1 MTVYQ
6 TRLTTI
12 IPSKTAVLLVD
23 VQNSEIS
30 IEHQQNTPWYY
41 QQITEI
47 CIPNMVHIIKIV
59 RPLGIEIMYTT
70 IESLTRNGRD
80 RSLDHKLSNIFIPK
94 GSPEADVI
102 SAVAPAEDDIWLK
115 KTSSGVFNSTNID
128 YVLRNLGV
136 EFLVIM
142 GFLTDQCVD
151 MAVRDAAD
159 KGYQVICI
167 SDACTT
173 HTQERHENALH
184 AFGGYC
190 RIMTTNEFI
199 QEIQGSSNFKNSDS
213 SIKLAINDQQ
223 KNLSVS
229 VRSYVQP
236 IVLTM
241 LVTTDLTGITRGRT
255 FPAEAIDD
263 YWNSGC
269 GWVPANSA
277 LTPQDVIADSNPWGS
292 HGDLR
297 LLPDRT
303 SRVRI
308 SNGPDPTAPMFDIIH
323 CDIIETDGKAWPVCP
338 RELLRQE
345 IERYQKILGLRV
357 IAAFEHEFTLNGRQC
372 MSDLPAFS
380 LRAHRHVGDFAG
392 WLVAA
397 LQSAGVEPEMF
408 LPEYGRS
415 QYEITC
421 RSIEGV
427 AAADRAVNVREITRD
442 IARQMNMHA
451 SFSPQPYVG
460 AISNGVHL
468 HLSIQDLDGHPL
480 LYQKGRRYDLSE
492 LGEHWAAG
500 VRHHL
505 PALCALTAPT
515 PVSYMRLKPHHW
527 SSAYVCLG
535 YRNREASLRICPTV
549 SLGNRSIADQYN
561 VEFRPLDATAS
572 PHLSMAA
579 ILIAGRLG
587 IQKNMN
593 LKGITDIDPHELSNS
608 EREMRDIIPL
618 PSNLSDAIEMLS
630 NDSDFVQELPKPLID
645 TYFAMKKHE
654 LKITSELTDQALC
667 EQYTRI
673 Y

>member
-1 MTVYQ
+1 MAMYQ
-6 TRLTTI
+6 TRLTPI
-12 IPSKTAVLLVD
+12 LPHKTAILLVD

-30 IEHQQNTPWYY
+30 MEHQQKTPWYY

-47 CIPNMVHIIKIV
+47 CIPNMIHLLEIG
-59 RPLGIEIMYTT
+59 RQLGIEIMYTT

-94 GSPEADVI
+94 GSFEANVI
-102 SAVAPAEDDIWLK
+102 SSVAPREDDIWLK

-128 YVLRNLGV
+128 YVLRNLDV
-136 EFLVIM
+136 EFLVIV

-173 HTQERHENALH
+173 HTQERHENALR

-190 RIMTTNEFI
+190 RIMTTAEFV
-199 QEIQGSSNFKNSDS
+199 QEVQHKKQYNNG
-213 SIKLAINDQQ
+213 QQ
-223 KNLSVS
+223 KNLSLS
-229 VRSYVQP
+229 ISSSLQP
-236 IVLTM
+236 TKLTM
-241 LVTTDLTGITRGRT
+241 IVTTDLTGITRGRAVPT
-255 FPAEAIDD
+255 ECIDD
-263 YWNSGC
+263 YWSTGC

-277 LTPQDVIADSNPWGS
+277 LTPQDIIADSNPWGS

-297 LLPDRT
+297 LLPDRI

-308 SNGPDPTAPMFDIIH
+308 KNGPDSKAPILDFIH
-323 CDIIETDGKAWPVCP
+323 SDIIETDGKGWDSCP
-338 RELLRQE
+338 RRLLRQE
-345 IERYQKILGLRV
+345 IQRYHDLLGMKIK
-357 IAAFEHEFTLNGRQC
+357 AAFEHEFILIGRQS

-380 LRAHRHVGDFAG
+380 LRAHRHVADFAE

-397 LQSAGVEPEMF
+397 LQSADIEPEMF
-408 LPEYGRS
+408 LPEYGRN

-421 RSIEGV
+421 RPTDGV

-442 IARQMNMHA
+442 IARQMSLHA
-451 SFSPQPYVG
+451 SFSPQPHVG
-460 AISNGVHL
+460 ATSSGVHL
-468 HLSIQDLDGHPL
+468 HLSIQDLDGKSIM
-480 LYQKGRRYDLSE
+480 YEKGRRYDLSE

-500 VRHHL
+500 VLHHL

-527 SSAYVCLG
+527 SSAYACLG
-535 YRNREASLRICPTV
+535 YRNREAAIRICPTV
-549 SLGNRSIADQYN
+549 SLGYRSIADQYN
-561 VEFRPLDATAS
+561 LEYRPLDATAS
-572 PHLSMAA
+572 PHLSLAA

-587 IQKNMN
+587 IQQKLS
-593 LKGITDIDPHELSNS
+593 LKAVTDIDPHELSDD
-608 EREMRDIIPL
+608 ERKNRSITSL
-618 PSNLSDAIEMLS
+618 PSNLFDALNMLT
-630 NDSDFVQELPKPLID
+630 NDNDFIQELPKSLID
-645 TYFAMKKHE
+645 TYLAMKTHE
-654 LKITSELTDQALC
+654 LKITRELTEKALC
-667 EQYTRI
+667 EQYARI